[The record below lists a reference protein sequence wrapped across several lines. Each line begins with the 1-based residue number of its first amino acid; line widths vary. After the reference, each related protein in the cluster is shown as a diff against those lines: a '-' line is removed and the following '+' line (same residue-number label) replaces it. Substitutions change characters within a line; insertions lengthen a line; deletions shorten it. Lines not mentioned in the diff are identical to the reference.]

1 MGDGTALLFCIETG
15 SKDALASASARLD
28 AGCDAASIAVVGETV
43 AVCHKIIGT
52 GSGWV
57 FISI

>member
-1 MGDGTALLFCIETG
+1 MERHSYSAG

-43 AVCHKIIGT
+43 AV
-52 GSGWV
+52 
-57 FISI
+57 